1 MRDLRGKVAVVT
13 GGASGIGRALVER
26 FASEDMKLVIAD
38 IESEP
43 LEALGEQLRGRDT
56 EVLTVPTDVSLAD
69 AVADL
74 ADRAFEHFGA
84 AHVVCNNAGVGSG
97 GLTWQLPLSAW
108 EWVLGVNMWGVIHG
122 IRSFVP
128 RMIAQGE
135 GHVVNTASVA
145 GLLSAPG
152 MSAYCASK
160 HAVVAISESL
170 HHELSLTGSNVKVSV
185 LCPGFI
191 STRIVDAERNWLDR
205 LGPPP
210 EMPDLPGGEAMR
222 AMMRQQILQG
232 TPPGKVADAVLDA
245 IFAEQ
250 FWVLTHPEFG
260 DLATTRMRNASEGR
274 DPHLTAFL

>member
-69 AVADL
+69 SVADL
-74 ADRAFEHFGA
+74 ADRAFERFGA